1 MSAKTENYH
10 RNANEKQDDS
20 DTDFNYFITSDL
32 PIEQIYNMLKLKNM
46 SDKEIEATV
55 DKIKEV
61 RESIKKAVRRFLGKI
76 NASYGHLDIPELI
89 KKGLKH
95 AEKYGLTEAQKKVFI
110 DHVLKGDIYSY
121 HTYENEFRYT
131 PMAKF
136 LGFDFIHGQMIKL
149 APKDHSKLN
158 ELHMLY
164 DETKHIHADVK
175 TNIANYRDCAP
186 EAITGSYDRTKHNVS
201 VSIHPVVAMLFLP
214 KIDYLE
220 RRMLYTNIARM
231 VLSRAQAYLKGF
243 NFHMQSNVAPGEL
256 DAEFELSHDIAFDP
270 NSLEYFRDDSPIDNI
285 IKRYR
290 AQVELYLCVLNLRQG
305 RYYSTGYAEN
315 DGIAGLLR
323 VLNSYDWTFFD
334 SPELFHVQDEGTV
347 LRKLLA
353 IFSVRPTFTQL
364 SSFSNRYGLGHTAI
378 TGLSKTVFVNIP
390 IVNIKL
396 PIDLIGNQVHA
407 ISLARAL
414 TQTDYFIEHKIVVPK
429 NKSVIYSNEV
439 AFFYANRRYPTVNF
453 TAANCT
459 LTMRYLSLP
468 ISFVNQTTINKTVIH
483 FDNRFRIGRDWF
495 NLRSVVMLQ
504 RPPITGVDIATG
516 CSAAIVVDPNS
527 PTHLFQGYN
536 SPYIYI
542 HYNPSIASIQ
552 YLEGNQPQG
561 QSQFIAN
568 TPICYI
574 DEYTTDPS
582 RIGFRTEAKE
592 RGTIFFYVK
601 IQTPTG
607 LC

>member
-1 MSAKTENYH
+1 MSGKAENYH
-10 RNANEKQDDS
+10 RNATEQEGES
-20 DTDFNYFITSDL
+20 DNDFSYFITSDL
-32 PIEQIYNMLKLKNM
+32 PIEQVYNVLKLKNM
-46 SDKEIEATV
+46 SEKEIETTIE
-55 DKIKEV
+55 KIKEV
-61 RESIKKAVRRFLGKI
+61 RENIKKVVRRFLGKI
-76 NASYGHLDIPELI
+76 NQSYGHLDIPELI

-95 AEKYGLTEAQKKVFI
+95 ADKYGLSPAQKKVFI
-110 DHVLKGDIYSY
+110 DHVMKGDIYNEYSY
-121 HTYENEFRYT
+121 QNEVKYS

-136 LGFDFIHGQMIKL
+136 LGFDYVSGQMIKIV
-149 APKDHSKLN
+149 PKDHNKLN

-186 EAITGSYDRTKHNVS
+186 EAITGQYDRTKHNVS
-201 VSIHPVVAMLFLP
+201 VSINPVIAAIFLP
-214 KIDYLE
+214 KIEYLE

-231 VLSRAQAYLKGF
+231 VLSRAQAYLKNF
-243 NFHMQSNVAPGEL
+243 NFHQQSNIAPGEL
-256 DAEFELSHDIAFDP
+256 DAEFELAHDIAYDP
-270 NSLEYFRDDSPIDNI
+270 NALEYFKDDTPMDNI

-290 AQVELYLCVLNLRQG
+290 AQVELYLTVLNLRQG

-315 DGIAGLLR
+315 DGIGGLVR

-334 SPELFHVQDEGTV
+334 SPELFHVQDEGTI

-353 IFSVRPTFTQL
+353 IFSCRPTFTQL
-364 SSFSNRYGLGHTAI
+364 SSFSNRYGLGHTNI
-378 TGLSKTVFVNIP
+378 TNLSKTVFINIP

-396 PIDLIGNQVHA
+396 PIDLVGNQSHA

-439 AFFYANRRYPTVNF
+439 AFFYANRRYPSVNF
-453 TAANCT
+453 NNTNMC
-459 LTMRYLSLP
+459 MRYMSLP
-468 ISFVNQTTINKTVIH
+468 VSFINQTTINKTVIH

-495 NLRSVVMLQ
+495 DLRSVVMLQ
-504 RPPITGVDIATG
+504 RPPINGVEIATG
-516 CSAAIVVDPNS
+516 CSAAIVVDSNS
-527 PTHLFQGYN
+527 PSNLFQGTGT
-536 SPYIYI
+536 PIYI

-552 YLEGNQPQG
+552 YMDGNQPQG
-561 QSQFIAN
+561 QSQYIAN
-568 TPICYI
+568 TPVSFI
-574 DEYTTDPS
+574 DEITTDPS

-601 IQTPTG
+601 VDNRSG
-607 LC
+607 RLC